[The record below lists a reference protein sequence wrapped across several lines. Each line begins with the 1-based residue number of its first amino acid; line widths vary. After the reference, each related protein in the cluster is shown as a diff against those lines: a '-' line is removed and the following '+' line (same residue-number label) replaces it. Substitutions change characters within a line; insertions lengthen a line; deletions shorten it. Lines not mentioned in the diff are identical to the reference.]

1 MAVLYEPDFLSGGG
15 EMGALMRQH
24 DWQSSSLGP
33 PDRWPQALRTVVR
46 LMLNTGHPMYVWWGA
61 ELACLYNDAYRE
73 SIGPERHPGS
83 LGRPAREVWEEI
95 WDIIGPQIAQVME
108 GGGAT
113 WHVNQLVPITRHGRR
128 EEVYWTYSYSPIDD
142 DTTPGGIGGVLVVC
156 TETTQQIQAARRL
169 ANERDRLAQLFEQA
183 PTFIAMLRGPDHTF
197 ELANPSY
204 RQVVGHRAI
213 LGRPI
218 AEALPEAVAQGYL
231 AKLDEAFRSGSAYL
245 ETGAKYAVQATPGG
259 PVTERFVDFV
269 YQPIKDEY
277 GRVTGIFV
285 QGADVTDRT
294 QAVAAV
300 QASEARFREMA
311 EQLTQ
316 SLEREQEARAAAD
329 QANRAK
335 DEFLAMLGH
344 ELRNPLAPILTALEL
359 MRLRAGETTVRERAV
374 IERQVTHLN
383 RLVDDLL
390 DVSRV
395 TRGKIRLKYE
405 RIELAD
411 VVARAVEL
419 VSPML
424 EDRQQTLT
432 TAVDAKGLVVRGD
445 RTRLAQVVSNLLT
458 NASKFGHVNG
468 RISVAA
474 RREGDE
480 IALTVSD
487 DGAGISADLLPRI
500 FDLFTQD
507 SRRIDRARGGLGLG
521 LAIVRNLVALHG
533 GSVEASS
540 EGPDRGSQF
549 TVRLPAEA
557 PATRADRAP
566 MVARDGQAIAPATAA
581 RRILIVDDNRDAAD
595 LLADA
600 LRMSGH
606 AIQTAYDGPSALH
619 AARAFAP
626 DLALLD
632 IGLPLM
638 DGYDVAER
646 LKGTPGLE
654 GIQLVAL
661 TGYGQVF
668 DRRRS
673 HAAGFAE
680 HMVKPTQIERVRA
693 VVDRL
698 TAKRATSPPSPDAE
712 SV

>member
-1 MAVLYEPDFLSGGG
+1 MAVSHEPDFLSGGG

-24 DWQSSSLGP
+24 DWHSSSLGP

-83 LGRPAREVWEEI
+83 LGRPAREVWDEI
-95 WDIIGPQIAQVME
+95 WDIIGPQIAQVMG

-204 RQVVGHRAI
+204 MQVVGHRTI

-218 AEALPEAVAQGYL
+218 AEALPEAVEQGYL
-231 AKLDEAFRSGSAYL
+231 AKLDEVFTSGKAYL
-245 ETGAKYAVQATPGG
+245 ETGANYAVQATPGG

-285 QGADVTDRT
+285 QGADVTDR
-294 QAVAAV
+294 ARADAAL
-300 QASEARFREMA
+300 QASEARFREMT

-316 SLEREQEARAAAD
+316 ALQREQEARAAAD

-359 MRLRAGETTVRERAV
+359 MRLRAGETTVRERTV

-395 TRGKIRLKYE
+395 TRGKIRLKHE

-432 TAVDAKGLVVRGD
+432 TAVAAEGLVVRGD
-445 RTRLAQVVSNLLT
+445 ATRLAQVVSNLLT
-458 NASKFGHVNG
+458 NASKYGHVNG
-468 RISVAA
+468 RINVAA
-474 RREGDE
+474 RREGGQ

-507 SRRIDRARGGLGLG
+507 SGRIDRARGGLGLG

-566 MVARDGQAIAPATAA
+566 MGARGSHAIVPAAAA

-595 LLADA
+595 MLADA

-606 AIQTAYDGPSALH
+606 AIQTAYDGPSALD

-646 LKGTPGLE
+646 LRGTPGLE

-661 TGYGQVF
+661 TGYGQGL

-698 TAKRATSPPSPDAE
+698 TATRTTTPPSSDAE
-712 SV
+712 SA